1 MSAAKT
7 GSSSKKA
14 ILTAGSGE
22 NVWEDMAFMS
32 FKISAWAPV
41 AKADALLSWSGLR
54 EQFFINPFRE
64 LFNLPISIN

>member
-1 MSAAKT
+1 
-7 GSSSKKA
+7 
-14 ILTAGSGE
+14 
-22 NVWEDMAFMS
+22 MAFMS

>member
-1 MSAAKT
+1 
-7 GSSSKKA
+7 
-14 ILTAGSGE
+14 
-22 NVWEDMAFMS
+22 MAFMS

-64 LFNLPISIN
+64 LFNLSISINNHYSNSRILKNFCLR